1 MLKTLTNSKG
11 NQVSFEKQ
19 LNFPSIYSKLK
30 EIRRQN
36 NAILFKKMLSNNS
49 LV

>member
-19 LNFPSIYSKLK
+19 LYFPSIYSKLK